1 MIERRFVNHRTAG
14 APIEPRGVI
23 ADYRAGELT
32 VWSATQIPHFLRLF
46 LALQLGMTE
55 DRVRVIAPDVGG
67 GFGSKLQI
75 YGEEILLAWVLA
87 QARPAGQVDRDAVGE
102 HGHCAPRPRPDRLRD
117 DGRGPRRHL
126 QGACT
131 SRSSRTSARYMMLL
145 TPLIPSLGAFVMT
158 GCYRWDA
165 VRTDITGVFTNK
177 MGTDAIRGA
186 GRPEATHYIEVM
198 VDQMAARAGHRP
210 ARAAAQEL
218 HPEGGVPRPR
228 RRSA

>member
-32 VWSATQIPHFLRLF
+32 MWSATQVPHFLRLF

-55 DRVRVIAPDVGG
+55 DRVRAIAPDVGG

-75 YGEEILLAWVLA
+75 YGEEILLAWASRKLG
-87 QARPAGQVDRDAVGE
+87 RPVKWIETRSENMATAHHGRDQIA
-102 HGHCAPRPRPDRLRD
+102 LRH

-131 SRSSRTSARYMMLL
+131 SRSSPTSAP
-145 TPLIPSLGAFVMT
+145 T
-158 GCYRWDA
+158 
-165 VRTDITGVFTNK
+165 
-177 MGTDAIRGA
+177 
-186 GRPEATHYIEVM
+186 
-198 VDQMAARAGHRP
+198 
-210 ARAAAQEL
+210 
-218 HPEGGVPRPR
+218 
-228 RRSA
+228 